1 MMDWSFNEAYRSRE
15 DLAMAYADLINN
27 EIRDLKKI

>member
-15 DLAMAYADLINN
+15 DLAMAYADLIHCMLF
-27 EIRDLKKI
+27 RP